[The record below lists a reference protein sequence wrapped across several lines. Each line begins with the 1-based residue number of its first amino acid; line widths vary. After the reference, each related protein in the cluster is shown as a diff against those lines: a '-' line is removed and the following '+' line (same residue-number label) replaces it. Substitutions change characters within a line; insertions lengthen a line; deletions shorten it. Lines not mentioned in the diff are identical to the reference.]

1 MEECYRALS
10 DKLDWNNPEGDQ
22 CPYDLTKPLPL
33 HRSPGRLTI
42 SFNFFS
48 ITILNIQER
57 EIQKDNTLHPLPK
70 QRLQVDKQLGYSYL
84 KEIVV
89 RRVDQK
95 LYKFIEGDFPRLH
108 LNDIKDMLLLH
119 VQNKL
124 SNLEGDVIVDL
135 VVALSMFT
143 RRYVIQKRVEDLQ
156 LGVESF

>member
-33 HRSPGRLTI
+33 HGSPGRLTI
-42 SFNFFS
+42 PFNFFS

-70 QRLQVDKQLGYSYL
+70 QRLQDT
-84 KEIVV
+84 EC
-89 RRVDQK
+89 
-95 LYKFIEGDFPRLH
+95 GDFPRLH